1 MNGKPVGHR
10 MSRSGSPN
18 REFWAAKDLL
28 DDARPAASRRHARPT
43 SPSYAAHI
51 GRVGALAVSLGIGL
65 AVAHSATGV
74 AAAESDT
81 DTTSATSPAKTT
93 DTGPS
98 TGSARDAKA
107 DDTGSSGS
115 STDTDTRN
123 DSDDHADADEPSGS
137 DEPSDDPSG
146 GESAEDPSDE
156 APSGEAVKK
165 RFPRLHTRSAVVEA
179 ETPSADE
186 EAATGADETA
196 ATDATPIEV
205 GTVADAPA
213 APPTPSRW
221 AARKTVTMSVAESAP
236 APTEPVAEKSATVN
250 VVGAVVSNFIAP
262 LVDPAAPVS
271 SPVTDAVL
279 AYVRRLISH
288 TFFNKTPVVHSV
300 TTSQILTGQVL
311 ITIDAEDPNGDPLT
325 YDIVQPDSGLV
336 FRDPITGTFVYTPTV
351 PVVGDSV
358 PVEFQVV
365 IRDDSEDL
373 GFLRVLHSVA
383 RLFGLAQPDNYTQTV
398 SFVVDPIVQL
408 PPSVIAVG
416 NLLPY
421 TLGGDPIPLLS
432 VAEILDPDSDSLKS
446 AVVKINTGR
455 QDGDTLTYV
464 KPQGIDIDGVWNGVD
479 TLTLTGL
486 ASKADYETALKAI
499 TFSATDLGLAV
510 RGVGIT
516 LTDEQDVSG
525 ILATPALVTVVP
537 GIVVKLPP
545 TVLAVGGLTPFTLG
559 GNPVKLLS
567 VAEITD
573 LDSGSMKGATVKIT
587 AGLKTGDTL
596 DYVAPQGIT
605 ITGSWDGTDTLT
617 LSGVASK
624 ADYEAALKA
633 ITFSATDLGLASRI
647 VTVSLTDTDDVT
659 GPGTPATLLVLPPVV
674 IELPLT
680 VTALGAPVYTLGKP
694 PVKVVSSVDIANA
707 DDDQLTGA
715 VVTIAALARLSG
727 DKLTYT
733 GPAGTIDVVQTN
745 AYTLTLSGTAS
756 VADYEAALKQIA
768 FSATQLGLTRTVT
781 ITVTE
786 ADGDTNPIPGAVL
799 VNTLT
804 PLPPSVTVLSLPPTY
819 TIGKTGVKLAPTV
832 TIGDLDSDV
841 LSGATVKITLG
852 RQSGDTLSFATL
864 DGIPISGTW
873 NGTDTLT
880 LTGTASKADYEAA
893 LESVTFT
900 ATTLGLL
907 GRTVSIDVVDDS
919 NLGALVPGTVLVAVK
934 NPDRPLIATVG
945 ATVVKVNNTVKPI
958 TLATITDTDSSVLT
972 GATVTITAN
981 RKTGDTLAY
990 TPIAGNPITAV
1001 YTVGTGELKLS
1012 GTATIAQYKQA
1023 LEAVTFKATQVGGL
1037 LPVIRTITVNVTDDS
1052 SLDAA
1057 IAGIVLTTVS
1067 AI

>member
-1 MNGKPVGHR
+1 
-10 MSRSGSPN
+10 MSP
-18 REFWAAKDLL
+18 K
-28 DDARPAASRRHARPT
+28 
-43 SPSYAAHI
+43 YAVHI

-74 AAAESDT
+74 AAAADGDADS
-81 DTTSATSPAKTT
+81 TSATSSANGT
-93 DTGPS
+93 DAGPS
-98 TGSARDAKA
+98 AKP
-107 DDTGSSGS
+107 S
-115 STDTDTRN
+115 R
-123 DSDDHADADEPSGS
+123 DSDADATSKPGQEDDADRGSGESGS
-137 DEPSDDPSG
+137 DHSTSADDDTDADSIDDPS
-146 GESAEDPSDE
+146 EEDADPPSD
-156 APSGEAVKK
+156 EAVKK
-165 RFPRLHTRSAVVEA
+165 RFPRLHVRPAVVDADTPAA
-179 ETPSADE
+179 EEDAD
-186 EAATGADETA
+186 AGADQGA
-196 ATDATPIEV
+196 VADATPAEAQTIAES
-205 GTVADAPA
+205 PA
-213 APPTPSRW
+213 APQPAPRW
-221 AARKTVTMSVAESAP
+221 VARKTVTMSVAESVPAP
-236 APTEPVAEKSATVN
+236 AEPVFEQSATVN
-250 VVGAVVSNFIAP
+250 VVGAVVSNFLAP

-288 TFFNKTPVVHSV
+288 TFFNKSPVVHSV

-336 FRDPITGTFVYTPTV
+336 FRDPVTGTFVYTPTV

-383 RLFGLAQPDNYTQTV
+383 RLFGLAQPDNVTQTV
-398 SFVVDPIVQL
+398 SFVVDPIVAL
-408 PPSVIAVG
+408 PPSVLAVG
-416 NLLPY
+416 NLLPF

-432 VAEILDPDSDSLKS
+432 IAEILDPDSDSLKS
-446 AVVKINTGR
+446 AVIKINTGR
-455 QDGDTLTYV
+455 QTGDTLTYV
-464 KPQGIDIDGVWNGVD
+464 KPQGLDIDGVWNGVD

-499 TFSATDLGLAV
+499 TFSATTLGLV
-510 RGVGIT
+510 GRGVGIT

-525 ILATPALVTVVP
+525 VLATPVLVTVVP

-545 TVLAVGGLTPFTLG
+545 AVLAVGGLTPFTLG

-573 LDSGSMKGATVKIT
+573 VDSDSMKGATVKIT
-587 AGLKTGDTL
+587 AGLQPGDTL
-596 DYVAPQGIT
+596 NYVAPQGID
-605 ITGSWDGTDTLT
+605 IDGSWDGTDTLT
-617 LSGVASK
+617 LTGVASK

-633 ITFSATDLGLASRI
+633 ITFSGTSLGLASRI
-647 VTVSLTDTDDVT
+647 VTVTLTDTDDVT
-659 GPGTPATLLVLPPVV
+659 GPGTPATLLVLPAVV

-680 VTALGAPVYTLGKP
+680 VTALGTPVYTLGKP
-694 PVKVVSSVDIANA
+694 PVKVVSSVAIANA

-733 GPAGTIDVVQTN
+733 GAAGTIDVVQTN

-756 VADYEAALKQIA
+756 VAEYQAALKQIA
-768 FSATQLGLTRTVT
+768 FSATQLGLPRTVT

-786 ADGDTNPIPGAVL
+786 ADGDTNPLPGAVL
-799 VNTLT
+799 VNTVT
-804 PLPPSVTVLSLPPTY
+804 PLPPAVTVVALPTY
-819 TIGKTGVKLAPTV
+819 TIGKTGVKVAPTV
-832 TIGDLDSDV
+832 TIDDVDSDS
-841 LSGATVKITLG
+841 LTGATVKITLG
-852 RQSGDTLSFATL
+852 RQSGDTLSFTAL
-864 DGIPISGTW
+864 EGIPISGTW

-907 GRTVSIDVVDDS
+907 GRTVSIDVTDDS
-919 NLGALVPGTVLVAVK
+919 SLGALLPATVLVAVK
-934 NPDRPLIATVG
+934 NPDRPTIATVG
-945 ATVVKVNNTVKPI
+945 ATLAKFGTTVKPI
-958 TLATITDTDSSVLT
+958 TSVTILDTDSSVLT

-981 RKTGDTLAY
+981 RKSGDTLAY
-990 TPIAGNPITAV
+990 TPISGNPITAV
-1001 YTVGTGELKLS
+1001 YTPSTGELRLS

-1023 LEAVTFKATQVGGL
+1023 LEAVTFKATQVPGF
-1037 LPVIRTITVNVTDDS
+1037 LPVVRTITVNVIDDS
-1052 SLDAA
+1052 NLDAL
-1057 IAGIVLTTVS
+1057 IAGVVLTTVS
-1067 AI
+1067 PV

>member
-1 MNGKPVGHR
+1 

-28 DDARPAASRRHARPT
+28 DDPRLNGSRRHARPV
-43 SPSYAAHI
+43 SPTYAVHI

-74 AAAESDT
+74 AAAADGDT
-81 DTTSATSPAKTT
+81 DTTSATSSANTT
-93 DTGPS
+93 AAGPS
-98 TGSARDAKA
+98 TRPARDAKA
-107 DDTGSSGS
+107 DEAGSSASGADPDTG
-115 STDTDTRN
+115 T
-123 DSDDHADADEPSGS
+123 DSDDHSDADEPSGS
-137 DEPSDDPSG
+137 EEPSDDHAIDQTD
-146 GESAEDPSDE
+146 GESADDPSDE
-156 APSGEAVKK
+156 SAALPDETVKK
-165 RFPRLHTRSAVVEA
+165 RFPRLHTRPPVREA
-179 ETPSADE
+179 DTPSAE
-186 EAATGADETA
+186 EDAATGADASAT
-196 ATDATPIEV
+196 TDATPPEAH
-205 GTVADAPA
+205 TLADVPA
-213 APPTPSRW
+213 APPTAPRW
-221 AARKTVTMSVAESAP
+221 AARKTVTMSVAESVPAP
-236 APTEPVAEKSATVN
+236 AQRVAEQSATVN
-250 VVGAVVSNFIAP
+250 VVGAMVSKLIAP

-271 SPVTDAVL
+271 SPITDTVL

-311 ITIDAEDPNGDPLT
+311 VTIDADDPNGDPLT
-325 YDIVQPDSGLV
+325 YDIVQPDTGFV

-398 SFVVDPIVQL
+398 SFVVDPIVQI
-408 PPSVIAVG
+408 PPSVLALG

-432 VAEILDPDSDSLKS
+432 VAEIADPDSDVLKQ
-446 AVVKINTGR
+446 AVVKIVTGR
-455 QDGDTLTYV
+455 QSGDTLSYSA
-464 KPQGIDIDGVWNGVD
+464 PQGITINGGWNGVD

-499 TFSATDLGLAV
+499 TFSATELGLV
-510 RGVGIT
+510 GRGVGIT
-516 LTDEQDVSG
+516 LTDGQDVSG
-525 ILATPALVTVVP
+525 ILATPVLVTVVP

-545 TVLAVGGLTPFTLG
+545 AVLAVGGLTPFTLG

-573 LDSGSMKGATVKIT
+573 LDSDSMKGATVKIT
-587 AGLKTGDTL
+587 AGLQSGDIL
-596 DYVAPQGIT
+596 NYVAPQGIT
-605 ITGSWDGTDTLT
+605 ITGSWNGDDTLT
-617 LSGVASK
+617 LSGTASK

-659 GPGTPATLLVLPPVV
+659 GLGTPATLLVLPSVV

-715 VVTIAALARLSG
+715 VVTIAALTRLTG
-727 DKLTYT
+727 DKLAYT
-733 GPAGTIDVVQTN
+733 GAVGNISVVQTN
-745 AYTLTLSGTAS
+745 VYTLTLSGTAS
-756 VADYEAALKQIA
+756 VAEYEAALKQIA
-768 FSATQLGLTRTVT
+768 FSATQIGLTRTVT

-786 ADGDTNPIPGAVL
+786 ADGDTNPLPGAVL
-799 VNTLT
+799 VSTVT
-804 PLPPSVTVLSLPPTY
+804 PLPPTVTVVSLPPTY

-832 TIGDLDSDV
+832 SIGDLDSDM
-841 LSGATVKITLG
+841 LTGATVKITLG
-852 RQSGDTLSFATL
+852 RQSGDALSFTTL
-864 DGIPISGTW
+864 DGISISGTW

-880 LTGTASKADYEAA
+880 LAGTASKDDYEKA
-893 LESVTFT
+893 LESVTFS

-919 NLGALVPGTVLVAVK
+919 NVGALLPATVLVAVK

-945 ATVVKVNNTVKPI
+945 ATIVKVNNTVKPI
-958 TLATITDTDSSVLT
+958 TLATITDTDSPVLT
-972 GATVTITAN
+972 GATVAITAN
-981 RKTGDTLAY
+981 FKSGDTLAY

-1001 YTVGTGELKLS
+1001 YTASTGELKLS

-1023 LEAVTFKATQVGGL
+1023 LEAVTFKATQLGGL
-1037 LPVIRTITVNVTDDS
+1037 VPTRTITVNVIDDS
-1052 SLDAA
+1052 NLNALLP
-1057 IAGIVLTTVS
+1057 GIVLTTVS
-1067 AI
+1067 LI